1 MKSKK
6 NKKVFVKNKKEK
18 EKRKHKEKIQFRS
31 KLLIWSQGKV
41 PWKLYHVSDAQHRGH
56 ERRYLKSRMVV
67 WVFPVMRKRRH
78 LPIKQAWGRKR
89 GTESGYSR
97 QQDQHWSGN
106 VG

>member
-6 NKKVFVKNKKEK
+6 NKRVFVKKKKER
-18 EKRKHKEKIQFRS
+18 EKKKTKKKIQVWS

-56 ERRYLKSRMVV
+56 GRRYLKSRMVV
-67 WVFPVMRKRRH
+67 WVFPVLGKRRH
-78 LPIKQAWGRKR
+78 TPIKQAWGKKQ

-97 QQDQHWSGN
+97 HQD
-106 VG
+106 